1 MEIIYLSLFI
11 LLVLAILDLIVGV
24 ANDAVNFLN
33 SAIGSKVAS
42 IKTILI
48 VASLGILAGVTFSSG
63 MMEIARKGIF
73 NPSNF
78 VLYELII
85 IFLAVMLAD
94 VILLDLF
101 NTFGIPT
108 STTVS
113 IIFELLG
120 ASVALSLI
128 KIFNTTKNYA
138 LLGDYINTDKVLGI
152 ISGILLSVI
161 IAFTA
166 GVIFQFISRMIFTF
180 DFMSRLKRYGA
191 IWGGFALSM
200 IVYFIL
206 IKGAKGASF
215 LTAQQIQW
223 IQTHSYT
230 IILGTFICSAVV
242 LQITASLFN
251 INILKS
257 IVLAGTFALAMA
269 FAANDLVNFI
279 GVPLAG
285 FSAFSHA
292 KLFANPLT
300 VTMEALNEPVKT
312 NTFILLLA
320 GIIMAITLWVSKKA
334 RTVTKTEVNLGRQD
348 EGLER
353 FEPFFLA
360 RVIVRMTVNFIDTVK
375 IFIPKRIIE
384 IINKRKDIAL
394 FNGQSEDGRPVSFD
408 LIRAS
413 VNLVVSSALIA
424 FATSLK
430 LPLSTTY
437 VTFMVAMGTSLAD
450 GAWDRESAVYRVS
463 GVMTVIGGWFF
474 TAFMAFTI
482 SFVYAMIIY
491 KLSGIGIILLVALSA
506 YLLWKNHIKHEEKT
520 QVESKIEVYNLR
532 KIKDPIPAIKITFEQ
547 TGKLLEEIS
556 KSVVRSFNGLKLYDR
571 VELRIARNDS
581 KNIQEWV
588 NIIVA
593 NIFKTLRLLHKMDIS
608 ATQRYAQIIS
618 NLQDIA
624 ESQRDIAVRSYL
636 HVENHHKGLLK
647 VQITELEQIIEHL
660 KDLLNFTA
668 QSLKKDKIADL
679 SLVEKKCNRLAHL
692 ISEFDKKQ
700 IRRVQDETSK
710 TRLSIL
716 FYAYLVNA
724 SKIANCTKNI
734 LQIFNE
740 SLDIDVAAIPEEK
753 TL

>member
-1 MEIIYLSLFI
+1 MELIYISLIILII
-11 LLVLAILDLIVGV
+11 LAVLDLIVGV
-24 ANDAVNFLN
+24 SNDAVNFLN

-42 IKTILI
+42 IKTILLI
-48 VASLGILAGVTFSSG
+48 ASLGILVGVTFSSG

-85 IFLAVMLAD
+85 IFLSVMLAD
-94 VILLDLF
+94 IILLDLF

-120 ASVALSLI
+120 ASVSISLI
-128 KIFNTTKNYA
+128 KIFNTTKNFA

-161 IAFTA
+161 IAFTV

-180 DFMSRLKRYGA
+180 NFAPRLKRYGA
-191 IWGGFALSM
+191 VWGGFALSM

-206 IKGAKGASF
+206 IKGVKGSSF
-215 LTAQQIQW
+215 LTIDQIYW
-223 IQTHSYT
+223 IQNNSY
-230 IILGTFICSAVV
+230 IIIISTFAVSTLI
-242 LQITASLFN
+242 LQILASVFT
-251 INILKS
+251 INILKP

-285 FSAFSHA
+285 FSAFAHA
-292 KLFANPLT
+292 KAFDNPL
-300 VTMEALNEPVKT
+300 VVAMDALNDPVKT
-312 NTFILLLA
+312 NTSILLLA

-334 RTVTKTEVNLGRQD
+334 RTVTKTEVSLGRQD

-360 RVIVRMTVNFIDTVK
+360 RILVRMSTNIIDGIK
-375 IFIPKRIIE
+375 KFIPTAVINS
-384 IINKRKDIAL
+384 INKRKDISL
-394 FNGQSEDGRPVSFD
+394 YQGQSEEGRPVSFD

-463 GVMTVIGGWFF
+463 GVITVIGGWFF
-474 TAFMAFTI
+474 TAFMAFSI
-482 SFVYAMIIY
+482 SLVYATIIY
-491 KLSGIGIILLVALSA
+491 HLSGIGIILLVALST
-506 YLLWKNHIKHEEKT
+506 YVIWKNHIKHEQKIKIENT
-520 QVESKIEVYNLR
+520 IEVYNLR
-532 KIKDPIPAIKITFEQ
+532 KITDPIPAIKITFEQ
-547 TGKLLEEIS
+547 TGKLLEEVS
-556 KSVVRSFNGLKLYDR
+556 KSITKSFNGLKLYDR
-571 VELRIARNDS
+571 VELKIARNDS
-581 KNIQEWV
+581 KSIQEWV

-593 NIFKTLRLLHKMDIS
+593 NIFKTLRLLHKKDIS

-647 VQITELEQIIEHL
+647 IQITELEQVIENLHN
-660 KDLLNFTA
+660 LLIFTA
-668 QSLKKDKIADL
+668 QYLKEDKIANL
-679 SLVEKKCNRLAHL
+679 SIIEKKCNKLAHL

-700 IRRVQDETSK
+700 IRRVQDGSSK

-724 SKIANCTKNI
+724 SKIAQSTKNI
-734 LQIFNE
+734 LLIFNE
-740 SLDIDVAAIPEEK
+740 SLDIDRSTIHEK
-753 TL
+753 TI